1 MTDIKINI
9 VDLKEIVYEIVDVNM
24 DPYWKLDESRTGG
37 CEDC

>member
-9 VDLKEIVYEIVDVNM
+9 VDLKEIVYEIVDVSV
-24 DPYWKLDESRTGG
+24 DPYWKFEESRNS